1 MADEIKP
8 KTFYDRMLLI
18 DRRWIFLLLALLVGL
33 VYLLDLMVPVYV
45 TAEVRNIY
53 DRMESLNEGDV
64 ILLAMDYDPSTL
76 AELHPMTYTV
86 LSQAYRKG
94 VNVLVTALHQNGPG
108 MADQAIRES
117 VARYYAE
124 TGDSIRY
131 GTDLVFLGYKP
142 YPALVINSLGQDF
155 HISFPQD
162 YYNTSIDSLPLTQRV
177 HNLTDVKAIVNISG
191 TSATDTR
198 NTFPPAETTMTSS
211 PPTTSRAEI
220 RASPS
225 PPAGRARVPNPPRFC
240 RGNSSTGVRLPI
252 PFSVT
257 VSTWAS
263 LRTRSIPM
271 TRSFPLSPIPFIPW
285 AVRPRIEI

>member
-1 MADEIKP
+1 MADQIKP

-18 DRRWIFLLLALLVGL
+18 DRRWVFLLLALLVVL
-33 VYLLDLMVPVYV
+33 IYLLDLRVPVYV

-94 VNVLVTALHQNGPG
+94 VKVLVTALHQNGPG
-108 MADQAIRES
+108 MADQAIRETIRRHYE
-117 VARYYAE
+117 A

-142 YPALVINSLGQDF
+142 YPALVINSMGQDF

-177 HNLTDVKAIVNISG
+177 HNLTDLNAIINISG
-191 TSATDTR
+191 TSATDFWISYGAAAYNVPLAIGVTGVMATDYYPYLQAGRIFGLMGGLKGAAEYEQLAKQPGQAMKGMAMQMWAHLLIIVFIIIGNIGYFATR
-198 NTFPPAETTMTSS
+198 NKGGKELKS
-211 PPTTSRAEI
+211 
-220 RASPS
+220 
-225 PPAGRARVPNPPRFC
+225 
-240 RGNSSTGVRLPI
+240 
-252 PFSVT
+252 
-257 VSTWAS
+257 
-263 LRTRSIPM
+263 
-271 TRSFPLSPIPFIPW
+271 
-285 AVRPRIEI
+285 

>member
-1 MADEIKP
+1 MADEK
-8 KTFYDRMLLI
+8 KNLYERMLLI
-18 DRRWIFLLLALLVGL
+18 DRRWIFLLLALLVIL
-33 VYLLDLMVPVYV
+33 IYILHISVPVYV
-45 TAEVRNIY
+45 TREVRTIY
-53 DRMESLNEGDV
+53 ERIEALEPGDV

-86 LSQAYRKG
+86 LDQCYRKG
-94 VNVLVTALHQNGPG
+94 VKVLVTALHQNGPG

-191 TSATDTR
+191 TSATDYWISYGAAAYNVPLAIGVTGVMATDYYPYLQSGRIFGLMGGLKGAAEYERLAKRPGTATQGMAMQMWAHLLIILFILIGNIGYFATR
-198 NTFPPAETTMTSS
+198 NK
-211 PPTTSRAEI
+211 
-220 RASPS
+220 
-225 PPAGRARVPNPPRFC
+225 G
-240 RGNSSTGVRLPI
+240 GKG
-252 PFSVT
+252 
-257 VSTWAS
+257 
-263 LRTRSIPM
+263 
-271 TRSFPLSPIPFIPW
+271 
-285 AVRPRIEI
+285 